1 MNTLIKSRVEAPIP
15 CGSDGLLWE
24 RRSPPRVPCHRIAAN
39 IAAPTTRNLQQGV
52 VLIVSLVL
60 LLVLTILGIAAIQS
74 TSLEERMAGNQ
85 RAHQLAFEAAEA
97 ALRQGE
103 QALNGLAS
111 LPPFDGSVLGYYP
124 NSTDASGNP
133 LTAGADWQNWNWAS
147 KSIPYT
153 GTLAI
158 GGNTG
163 ATASYYIEAFVYAP
177 GTGQSLDVSAPVG
190 NLQLYAI
197 TARGVSPDGKSVVIL
212 QSTYRR

>member
-1 MNTLIKSRVEAPIP
+1 MNANPTSSP
-15 CGSDGLLWE
+15 
-24 RRSPPRVPCHRIAAN
+24 RRH
-39 IAAPTTRNLQQGV
+39 QQGV
-52 VLIVSLVL
+52 VLVVSLVL

-124 NSTDASGNP
+124 NSTDAFGP
-133 LTAGADWQNWNWAS
+133 LTAGADWQSWNWAQ

-153 GTLAI
+153 GTLGI

-163 ATASYYIEAFVYAP
+163 ATASYYIEAFTYAP
-177 GTGQSLDVSAPVG
+177 GAGQSLDVSAPVG

-197 TARGVSPDGKSVVIL
+197 NARGVSPDGKSVVIL
-212 QSTYRR
+212 QSTYKR

>member
-1 MNTLIKSRVEAPIP
+1 MLV
-15 CGSDGLLWE
+15 
-24 RRSPPRVPCHRIAAN
+24 
-39 IAAPTTRNLQQGV
+39 
-52 VLIVSLVL
+52 VSLIL

-85 RAHQLAFEAAEA
+85 RSHQLAFEAAEA

-124 NSTDASGNP
+124 TSNDSGGYP
-133 LTAGADWQNWNWAS
+133 LTAGADWQNWNWAG

-163 ATASYYIEAFVYAP
+163 ATASYYVEPFQYVATP
-177 GTGQSLDVSAPVG
+177 GQSLDVSAPVPG
-190 NLQLYAI
+190 QQLYAI

-212 QSTYRR
+212 QSTYKR

>member
-1 MNTLIKSRVEAPIP
+1 MNTLLTASKQAH
-15 CGSDGLLWE
+15 G
-24 RRSPPRVPCHRIAAN
+24 IAAN
-39 IAAPTTRNLQQGV
+39 IAAPTRRNLQQGV
-52 VLIVSLVL
+52 VLVVSLIL

-103 QALNGLAS
+103 QALNGMAS

-124 NSTDASGNP
+124 TPVDGSGNT
-133 LTAGADWQNWNWAS
+133 LTAGVDWQNWNWAQ

-153 GTLAI
+153 GTLGI
-158 GGNTG
+158 GSNTG
-163 ATASYYIEAFVYAP
+163 ATASYYIEPFKYVATA
-177 GTGQSLDVSAPVG
+177 GQSLDVSAPIPG
-190 NLQLYAI
+190 QQLYAI

-212 QSTYRR
+212 QSTYKR

>member
-1 MNTLIKSRVEAPIP
+1 MNRHKVLSP
-15 CGSDGLLWE
+15 LL
-24 RRSPPRVPCHRIAAN
+24 RR
-39 IAAPTTRNLQQGV
+39 QQGV

-85 RAHQLAFEAAEA
+85 RSHQLAFEAAEA
-97 ALRQGE
+97 GLRQGE

-124 NSTDASGNP
+124 NSTDAGGNP
-133 LTAGADWQNWNWAS
+133 LTAGADWQNWNWAQ

-153 GTLAI
+153 GTLNI
-158 GGNTG
+158 GGGTG
-163 ATASYYIEAFVYAP
+163 ATASYYVEMFQYVPSA
-177 GTGQSLDVSAPVG
+177 GQSLDVSAAIPDQ
-190 NLQLYAI
+190 QLYAI

-212 QSTYRR
+212 QSTYKR

>member
-1 MNTLIKSRVEAPIP
+1 MNTLIKSRVEAAIP
-15 CGSDGLLWE
+15 CGSDGL
-24 RRSPPRVPCHRIAAN
+24 RRDFRAHRIAAN
-39 IAAPTTRNLQQGV
+39 ITAPTTRNLQQGV
-52 VLIVSLVL
+52 VLVVSLIL

-133 LTAGADWQNWNWAS
+133 LTAGGDWQNWNWT
-147 KSIPYT
+147 KSIAYT
-153 GTLAI
+153 GALGI

-163 ATASYYIEAFVYAP
+163 ATASYYIEVFQYAP
-177 GTGQSLDVSAPVG
+177 SAGQSLDASAPVAG
-190 NLQLYAI
+190 MQLYAI

-212 QSTYRR
+212 QSTYKR

>member
-1 MNTLIKSRVEAPIP
+1 MKPRDFS
-15 CGSDGLLWE
+15 
-24 RRSPPRVPCHRIAAN
+24 SPPRR
-39 IAAPTTRNLQQGV
+39 QQGV

-60 LLVLTILGIAAIQS
+60 LLVLTVLGIAAIQS

-133 LTAGADWQNWNWAS
+133 LTAGADWQNWNWT
-147 KSIPYT
+147 KSIAYT
-153 GTLAI
+153 GALGI

-163 ATASYYIEAFVYAP
+163 ATASYYIEVYKYAP
-177 GTGQSLDVSAPVG
+177 GAGQSLDASAPVAG
-190 NLQLYAI
+190 QQLYAI

-212 QSTYRR
+212 QSTYKR